1 MLANQADPLLLGQSC
16 KREFKETYGRF
27 GDLLL
32 SFSSGAHKSDLHNAG
47 GILGIFP

>member
-1 MLANQADPLLLGQSC
+1 MLANQADPLLSQSRMR
-16 KREFKETYGRF
+16 KFKETYGSF

-47 GILGIFP
+47 GILGILP